1 MNTNSKK
8 IVRVILLPL
17 LFLSF
22 CFANSVNQISSKIK
36 ANGIYERAIKFSKDE
51 YVVGS
56 YSFSSSVDSL
66 NLLDEKKRLIR
77 RLDKHNK
84 KNGNFYF
91 LAEATQNYFF
101 EVKNLNESNNV
112 EIKIE
117 KVVTTKGDSSAGNED
132 FLSKKIE
139 EVYKELENQGD
150 TSKFWN
156 YVEKVGTPL
165 VEEYDKESYVLTFL
179 YKDAKRDVKIL
190 GAPVSEHVK
199 LKRLLESDIWYKSFI
214 VPKGTRLS
222 YQLAPDTPIF
232 EGTKWEKRVSILA
245 TSQKDSYNKYP
256 LIYGDY
262 KDKYNIYSSIVLP
275 NGKFKDWSL
284 EKSKENFYKKEI
296 TFKSEY
302 LKNSRDI
309 TILSPKELKKE
320 KEYPLLF
327 IFDSLDY
334 QSKIDTQTILNNL
347 ISKDVIPEVI
357 VVFIANP
364 TPKARATELPCNED
378 FASFMAKELYPYIK
392 EEFKKEF
399 KASNNIL
406 IGSSYGGLAS
416 SYIAFKYPNIF
427 GKVLSMSGSYW
438 WKPEDKKEYRWLS
451 KEFIKSEKVPV
462 EFFLSA
468 GIFEG
473 GDSEIEI
480 LNSNRYFRDI
490 LETKGYKVFFEEVAG
505 GHDYFSWRVILPYG
519 LKILLNK

>member
-1 MNTNSKK
+1 MNINSKK
-8 IVRVILLPL
+8 VVRVILLPL
-17 LFLSF
+17 LLFSF
-22 CFANSVNQISSKIK
+22 CFANDAKEIEVQIE
-36 ANGIYERAIKFSKDE
+36 ANGINKTSIKFSKDE
-51 YVVGS
+51 YIVGS
-56 YSFSSSVDSL
+56 YSFSSDVESL
-66 NLLDEKKRLIR
+66 NLLDEKRNLIR
-77 RLDKHNK
+77 RLDKDNK

-91 LAEATQNYFF
+91 LADATQNYFF
-101 EVKNLNESNNV
+101 EIKNLNESNKV
-112 EIKIE
+112 KIKIE
-117 KVVTTKGDSSAGNED
+117 KVVTTKGNSSAENED

-139 EVYKELENQGD
+139 EVYKELKNKGNTDRFWENV
-150 TSKFWN
+150 KK
-156 YVEKVGTPL
+156 EGTPL

-179 YKDAKRDVKIL
+179 YRDAKKDVKIL

-232 EGTKWEKRVSILA
+232 EGTRWEKRVSILA
-245 TSQKDSYNKYP
+245 TAQKDNYNKYP
-256 LIYGDY
+256 LIYGNY
-262 KDKYNIYSSIVLP
+262 KDKYNISSSIVLP
-275 NGKFKDWSL
+275 NGKLKDWSL
-284 EKSKENFYKKEI
+284 EKAKENFDKKEI

-309 TILSPKELKKE
+309 TILRAKELKKE

-327 IFDSLDY
+327 IFDSVDY

-357 VVFIANP
+357 AVFIANP
-364 TPKARATELPCNED
+364 TPKSRATELPCNED
-378 FASFMAKELYPYIK
+378 FANFMAKELYPYIK
-392 EEFKKEF
+392 KEFKKEF

-438 WKPEDKKEYRWLS
+438 WKPDEDKEYRWLS

-490 LETKGYKVFFEEVAG
+490 LRAKDYKVFYEEIAG